1 MATPI
6 LKEIKKLKRQAILFI
21 KLKGF
26 LINKRLKRWL
36 NQVNELLILIKK
48 FRDKPYDSI
57 DKAIMACEIGL
68 VSDESS
74 IRLEIQKLIS
84 NMTKLIHLYETKKI
98 LSLDSYGFLATQEEL
113 EKIIKDLNDLI
124 KNQDSL
130 SISGF
135 FPFLR
140 KRYAIR
146 VGRSITNL
154 FSLELK
160 RIL

>member
-68 VSDESS
+68 GSDESS

-98 LSLDSYGFLATQEEL
+98 LSLDSY
-113 EKIIKDLNDLI
+113 
-124 KNQDSL
+124 
-130 SISGF
+130 
-135 FPFLR
+135 
-140 KRYAIR
+140 
-146 VGRSITNL
+146 
-154 FSLELK
+154 
-160 RIL
+160 